1 MTAST
6 DRPDARVYFR
16 AQAYN
21 NAWANHRLL
30 GACAR
35 LSPAAL
41 SARRTSFFPTILQ
54 TLNHIATVD
63 LFYISALEG
72 ACVGPAAFEPEFPY
86 ATIATLDAA
95 QRALDRRLI
104 ALCGALTPG
113 GLGARIELPRDGW
126 VQRERADRTLL
137 HLFQHQIH
145 HRGQAHAMLAGTD
158 VAPPQLD
165 EFFPGDPRERALR
178 ADDMAALG
186 LDEEMIWRDF

>member
-1 MTAST
+1 MAQSAGE
-6 DRPDARVYFR
+6 PDPLVYFR
-16 AQAYN
+16 AQACN
-21 NAWANHRLL
+21 NAFANHRLL

-41 SARRTSFFPTILQ
+41 NAPRTGFFPTILQ

-72 ACVGPAAFEPEFPY
+72 ACVGAAAFEPEFPH
-86 ATIATLDAA
+86 ATLAALDAA

-104 ALCGALTPG
+104 ALCETMTPG
-113 GLGARIELPRDGW
+113 GLAAQVALPRDGW

-158 VAPPQLD
+158 VAPPQRD

-186 LDEEMIWRDF
+186 LDEEAVWRGL